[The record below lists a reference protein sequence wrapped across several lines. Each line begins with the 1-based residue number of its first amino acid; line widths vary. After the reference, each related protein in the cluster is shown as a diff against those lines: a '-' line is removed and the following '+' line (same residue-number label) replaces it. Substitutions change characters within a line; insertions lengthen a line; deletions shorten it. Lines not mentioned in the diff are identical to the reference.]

1 MNIPAALRS
10 LIPNEAQSRYFRWD
24 KQAGLILRN
33 LSYPMPLADRAGLI
47 SELADL
53 EQDMADLHL
62 AAFGPDP
69 IEWEDG
75 RDLSESHANSARLCR
90 IVSDAYYEAA
100 FGEMDDDGLAESRD
114 GMDAEQLAAIAALTN
129 ASTGPGRASALDGW
143 LYAVFVNEAGGQ
155 AGEVLISLAMAERK
169 AAEPG
174 RREYRPRAFPRFRAV
189 RRVWHRVMP
198 FAVVPVIGAVAF
210 TVAGLL
216 LNATGPGTGWTVL
229 ALIAAGAV
237 FAAFLPL
244 TEATPLEGSDA

>member
-33 LSYPMPLADRAGLI
+33 LSYPMPLGDRAGLI

-53 EQDMADLHL
+53 EQDMAGVHT

-75 RDLSESHANSARLCR
+75 RDLSESIANAARLLR
-90 IVSDAYYEAA
+90 IVSDAYYDAVA
-100 FGEMDDDGLAESRD
+100 GVTIDDDGRAEPRE

-189 RRVWHRVMP
+189 RRAVRRVLP
-198 FAVVPVIGAVAF
+198 F
-210 TVAGLL
+210 TD
-216 LNATGPGTGWTVL
+216 ATSL
-229 ALIAAGAV
+229 E
-237 FAAFLPL
+237 
-244 TEATPLEGSDA
+244 EA